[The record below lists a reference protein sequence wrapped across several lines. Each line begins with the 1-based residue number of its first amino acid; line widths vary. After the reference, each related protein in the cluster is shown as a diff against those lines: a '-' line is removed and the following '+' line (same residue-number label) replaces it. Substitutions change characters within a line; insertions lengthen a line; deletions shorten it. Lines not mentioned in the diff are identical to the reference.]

1 MKLLSLDELLEEQLQ
16 DIYTAEVKLS
26 RLMPDV
32 RERCSSSSL
41 KQSLETHIEETKDQ
55 LNRLSTIADSLDLA
69 LKEKQSPGVA
79 GLVQEVQAILQADGD
94 EDIID
99 CALIAATQRAEHYEI
114 CCYGSARA
122 LAEHLGYDEIVEL
135 LQESLDEEYEMDKQ
149 LTGISEE
156 EIIPQI
162 ESEHRE
168 ELEEETRV

>member
-16 DIYTAEVKLS
+16 DIYSAEIKLS
-26 RLMPDV
+26 RLMP
-32 RERCSSSSL
+32 EMMEKGASPSL
-41 KQSLETHIEETKDQ
+41 KQVMETHIEETEDQ
-55 LNRLSTIADSLDLA
+55 LNRLRTLADSLDIN
-69 LKEKQSPGVA
+69 LKEKSSPA
-79 GLVQEVQAILQADGD
+79 MEGLVQEVKEVIKAEGD
-94 EDIID
+94 EDVID
-99 CALIAATQRAEHYEI
+99 CALIAAAQRAEHYEI
-114 CCYGSARA
+114 CSYGTARA
-122 LAEHLGYDEIVEL
+122 LAEHLGYEEMVEL